1 MKDPLSASTSR
12 RRVLQAS
19 ALGGITAFATPALA
33 QALAN
38 LGLPGSPSMREMTTV
53 FPQKGPMILQRNRPP
68 LLETP
73 MEVFD
78 GSVFTPNDRFF
89 VRWHWAVIPPSVD
102 VDQFRLKV
110 HGAVERPLSI
120 SLAALLNDLP
130 RVEIAAV
137 NQCSGNSRGFF
148 QPPVPGGEW
157 GHGAMGNAKWMGVRL
172 RDVLDKAGVKAGAR
186 QVRFSGMDE
195 PVVPTGPDFK
205 KSLAI
210 DHARD
215 GEVMLAFAMNGEALP
230 LLNGFPLRLIVPGW
244 FSTYWVKMLSDIE
257 VLDHADENFWMA
269 KAYKLPDNRW
279 ADVSPGQTGYSTV
292 PISTM
297 VPRAWITNLSE
308 GASVRLADVVP
319 IRGIAMGGTRGVA
332 KVDISPDGGRH
343 WYPTELSPDEGRYSF
358 RRWQISAK
366 LPHGGKVPLTVRC
379 TNSAGETQPM
389 AQNWNPGGYR
399 RAGAETITINAA

>member
-1 MKDPLSASTSR
+1 MTCSMNEPMKHLLTITTAC
-12 RRVLQAS
+12 VL
-19 ALGGITAFATPALA
+19 LCL
-33 QALAN
+33 
-38 LGLPGSPSMREMTTV
+38 TT
-53 FPQKGPMILQRNRPP
+53 
-68 LLETP
+68 
-73 MEVFD
+73 
-78 GSVFTPNDRFF
+78 
-89 VRWHWAVIPPSVD
+89 
-102 VDQFRLKV
+102 
-110 HGAVERPLSI
+110 
-120 SLAALLNDLP
+120 
-130 RVEIAAV
+130 
-137 NQCSGNSRGFF
+137 
-148 QPPVPGGEW
+148 PPVFAEGAGIEW
-157 GHGAMGNAKWMGVRL
+157 GILTDEVMELYRAGKYDRGVVVAK
-172 RDVLDKAGVKAGAR
+172 KALEVAE
-186 QVRFSGMDE
+186 QNV
-195 PVVPTGPDFK
+195 GPDHPDVATSLNNLAMLYQAQGHYAKAEPLFK

-279 ADVSPGQTGYSTV
+279 ADVTPGQTGYSTV